1 MASHSVRVE
10 SQAIHKVQQALARQ
24 NLKQGSLAKLTGL
37 DALTLARFFRGELV
51 RFTAI
56 AAIYSALNLT
66 WEEGDTVALFSQ
78 SSSSSLNS
86 RKRHLE
92 ILIERSREECCAKLQ
107 EAYGKIY
114 LLDGRFVKAERVSP
128 AVYTLDKLPLDSY
141 QSLSNIRQ
149 QFNAARN
156 FERFGLGERQGCIPG
171 IDAAALCDKLFV
183 VGKPGAGK
191 TSFLRY
197 LAIAC
202 CNGDFQRRSIPI
214 LLELKALTR
223 AEGTSPTCVQDW
235 IYRELADSDR
245 DRAEILLHNGC
256 ALILC
261 DELDEI
267 PEPARRSVQY
277 QLRTFSQRYFKN
289 RFVLASK
296 TQLTDYPFP
305 AFEWVEIAEFSLEQ
319 IRKFVDI
326 WFADLRDSP
335 AQIRASTQQFF
346 YQLCKPENW
355 RISELVGNPFNL
367 SLACW
372 LSITYNALP
381 AYPCDLFDQGL
392 RLFWQAQSQQDEA
405 PPSKSER
412 LALLSHLALRNCDR
426 GELLFDRKK
435 VLTDS
440 VAFLQAT
447 NTEKLPL
454 PKLEERA
461 QSLLL
466 HLEERDRLLS
476 ERARDIY
483 SFSSVEIHQY
493 FLGRALFSR
502 LKRQN
507 FEGSFSRSTPK
518 LWCDSF
524 FDSLNRFPSADDF
537 LLHLKRKTDE
547 ILAREPKL
555 QLFLSWVQRK
565 ATSVSTSYKPSAVR
579 AFYLSLGIDR
589 DLEPKLA
596 NPLDFS
602 HAVDRAVKS
611 PLHNRSLACWLDANL
626 AIAFRHDPLRHLDPD
641 LALDLILDCLL
652 VTSTHDLGFFLTF
665 LEDRNLQLDAN
676 FSESLHE
683 LNQQLPNPHAQP
695 REYEA
700 WWQAQSHDWIESL
713 RFAIIGYRNIGYVW
727 QLEPRE
733 QELLEQYLNAH
744 KYLIEGLN
752 RATNVSSQLQYNLEE
767 TLLLPA
773 LLPLGMRSS
782 SP

>member
-10 SQAIHKVQQALARQ
+10 PQAIHKVQQALARQ
-24 NLKQGSLAKLTGL
+24 NLKQNSLAELTGL
-37 DALTLARFFRGELV
+37 DSLTLNRFFRGELV

-56 AAIYSALNLT
+56 AAIYSALELT
-66 WEEGDTVALFSQ
+66 WEEGDTLALFTQTSK
-78 SSSSSLNS
+78 SPFNS
-86 RKRHLE
+86 RQRHLE
-92 ILIERSREECCAKLQ
+92 ILIERSRERCCAKIQ
-107 EAYGKIY
+107 STYSKIR
-114 LLDGRFVKAERVSP
+114 LLDGRWLEAERVSP
-128 AVYTLDKLPLDSY
+128 SVYTLDKLPLDTYHSR
-141 QSLSNIRQ
+141 SDLLQ
-149 QFNAARN
+149 QFNAIRN
-156 FERFGLGERQGCIPG
+156 FDRFGLGERQGRIPG
-171 IDAAALCDKLFV
+171 IDAATLCDKLFV
-183 VGKPGAGK
+183 VGKPGIGK

-197 LAIAC
+197 LAMAC
-202 CNGDFQRRSIPI
+202 CNGNFQRRSIPI
-214 LLELKALTR
+214 LLELKALTD

-235 IYRELADSDR
+235 IYRELAEGDR
-245 DRAEILLHNGC
+245 DLAENLLHHGC
-256 ALILC
+256 VLILC

-296 TQLTDYPFP
+296 TQFVEYPFP

-326 WFADLRDSP
+326 WFADFSDSP
-335 AQIRASTQQFF
+335 AQIHALTRQFF

-355 RISELVGNPFNL
+355 RIAELVGHPFNL

-372 LSITYNALP
+372 LSIAYNSLP

-392 RLFWQAQSQQDEA
+392 RLFWHAQSQQDEA

-412 LALLSHLALRNCDR
+412 LALLSHLALRTCDR

-435 VLTDS
+435 LFADS

-447 NTEKLPL
+447 SSKSIPL
-454 PKLEERA
+454 PQLEARA

-466 HLEERDRLLS
+466 HLEKRDRLLS
-476 ERARDIY
+476 ERDRGIY
-483 SFSSVEIHQY
+483 SFSSVELHQY
-493 FLGRALFSR
+493 FLGRALVTR
-502 LKRQN
+502 LKLQD
-507 FEGSFSRSTPK
+507 FEGTFSRSTPK

-524 FDSLNRFPSADDF
+524 FDSLNRFPSADDL

-555 QLFLSWVQRK
+555 QIFLGWVQRK
-565 ATSVSTSYKPSAVR
+565 ATSVATSYKPAAVR

-602 HAVDRAVKS
+602 HAVDRSVKS
-611 PLHNRSLACWLDANL
+611 PLHNRSLACWLDANV
-626 AIAFRHDPLRHLDPD
+626 AIAFRHDPLRQLDPD

-665 LEDRNLQLDAN
+665 LEDRNLQLDEN

-683 LNQQLPNPHAQP
+683 LNQQLPDLRTHPQK
-695 REYEA
+695 YEA
-700 WWQAQSHDWIESL
+700 WWEARSHDWIESL

-727 QLEPRE
+727 QLDSRE

-773 LLPLGMRSS
+773 LLPPQIRSS
-782 SP
+782 SS